1 VFTGSHSI
9 SMDPKGRM
17 AVPARIRESL
27 VAAAGGDNGDRI
39 WMTAHMYER
48 CLLIYSEPEWE
59 PVLAK
64 VQALPAGNE
73 QVRKIQR
80 RFMGQAVNL
89 EMDANGRIL
98 VPPTL
103 RDFAGLDKKLMLV
116 GLGNKLELWNE
127 DAWTSLIDEPAS
139 GDLPTELQ
147 TLSF

>member
-1 VFTGSHSI
+1 
-9 SMDPKGRM
+9 MDSKGRM
-17 AVPARIRESL
+17 AIPARIREQL
-27 VAAAGGDNGDRI
+27 VGEGSSQI
-39 WMTAHMYER
+39 WLTAHMYER
-48 CLLIYSEPEWE
+48 CLLIYSAPEWA

-89 EMDANGRIL
+89 EMDANGRVL

-103 RDFAGLDKKLMLV
+103 RDFAHLDKKLMLV

-127 DAWTSLIDEPAS
+127 DSWNALMDQSTD
-139 GDLPTELQ
+139 GDLPTELEN
-147 TLSF
+147 LSF

>member
-1 VFTGSHSI
+1 MATGSYSI

-17 AVPARIRESL
+17 AIPARIRDSL
-27 VAAAGGDNGDRI
+27 LSSGAGSL
-39 WMTAHMYER
+39 WVTAHMYER
-48 CLLIYSEPEWE
+48 CLLVYAESEWE

-64 VQALPAGNE
+64 IQALPSGNE

-103 RDFAGLDKKLMLV
+103 RDFAHLDKKLMLV
-116 GLGNKLELWNE
+116 CLGNKFELWNE
-127 DAWTSLIDEPAS
+127 DSWNALMDQSIDGDMPA
-139 GDLPTELQ
+139 ELQ
-147 TLSF
+147 NLSF

>member
-1 VFTGSHSI
+1 
-9 SMDPKGRM
+9 MDPKGRM
-17 AVPARIRESL
+17 AIPARIRDSL
-27 VAAAGGDNGDRI
+27 LSSSAGRL
-39 WMTAHMYER
+39 WVTAHMYER
-48 CLLIYSEPEWE
+48 CLLGYSEPEWE

-103 RDFAGLDKKLMLV
+103 RDFAHLDKKLMLV

-127 DAWTSLIDEPAS
+127 DSWNLLMDQSAT
-139 GDLPTELQ
+139 GDMPVELQ
-147 TLSF
+147 NLSF